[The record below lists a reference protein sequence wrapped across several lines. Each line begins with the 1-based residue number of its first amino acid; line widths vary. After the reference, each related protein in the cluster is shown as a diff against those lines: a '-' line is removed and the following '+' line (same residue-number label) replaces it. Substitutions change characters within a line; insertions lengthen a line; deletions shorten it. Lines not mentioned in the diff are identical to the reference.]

1 MPTSTNTA
9 LTNQSPAV
17 SAKEP
22 SRLRRWAVRGG
33 LAVVVLVAALWGLFQ
48 WFVALQNRNVTS
60 GVAIGQQAPDLALPD
75 QNGRVRSLH
84 DLSGPK
90 GLLLVFVRSADW

>member
-1 MPTSTNTA
+1 M
-9 LTNQSPAV
+9 
-17 SAKEP
+17 
-22 SRLRRWAVRGG
+22 
-33 LAVVVLVAALWGLFQ
+33 VLVAALWGLFE

-60 GVAIGQQAPDLALPD
+60 GIAIGERAPDFALRD
-75 QNGRVRSLH
+75 QSGHSRSLH